1 VKNELKNKSGNMG
14 LNTEQLDRIY
24 RRTSG
29 YCHLCHST
37 LARKNYGKPGQRGA
51 WEVEHS
57 VPRSKGGTDHPNNLY
72 PACVG
77 CNREKSNGSTRMAR
91 SWNGKARAPLCPE
104 KRKQAK
110 TEKGLIG
117 AACGG
122 VFGFALAGPVGASVG
137 ALVVGHL
144 AAFENP
150 DN

>member
-1 VKNELKNKSGNMG
+1 MIKLDDMA
-14 LNTEQLDRIY
+14 LNDMQLGRVY

-29 YCHLCHST
+29 YCHLCHSK
-37 LARKNYGKPGQRGA
+37 LARKNYGRPGKKGA
-51 WEVEHS
+51 WEIEHS

-77 CNREKSNGSTRMAR
+77 CNRDKSNGSTTTAR
-91 SWNGKARAPLCPE
+91 SSNGKVRAPLCPE

-110 TEKGLIG
+110 TENSLLG

-122 VFGFALAGPVGASVG
+122 VVGFVLAGPVGAAIA
-137 ALVVGHL
+137 ALAAGHL
-144 AAFENP
+144 AASENP